1 MIRTIVCGLLAA
13 VLGVVAVFVNAWLQY
28 GLGIQAFA
36 LVVGMVLGLVRT
48 SSPLARLAAFVIGF
62 VIVWA
67 AYAIQAQF
75 LPQLTVSQAI
85 MVFVVLVLIT
95 MIAAVSRGKLPF
107 WAFLLGAAGMLGAYG
122 ITFQDNPQD
131 FKADSVATVGAFLF
145 PMALGYLAALL
156 VVLIPED
163 SDHPDQMAAALPAPA
178 PAPPLPPAPAPSE
191 SVGINLVKGQ

>member
-28 GLGIQAFA
+28 GLGLAAFA
-36 LVVGMVLGLVRT
+36 LTVGVVLGLIRT

-67 AYAIQAQF
+67 AYGIQAQF

-85 MVFVVLVLIT
+85 MVFVVMVLIT
-95 MIAAVSRGKLPF
+95 IIAAISRGKLPF

-145 PMALGYLAALL
+145 PMALGFLAALL
-156 VVLIPED
+156 VVLIPQD
-163 SDHPDQMAAALPAPA
+163 SDRPDEMAAALPA

-191 SVGINLVKGQ
+191 SAGINLVKG